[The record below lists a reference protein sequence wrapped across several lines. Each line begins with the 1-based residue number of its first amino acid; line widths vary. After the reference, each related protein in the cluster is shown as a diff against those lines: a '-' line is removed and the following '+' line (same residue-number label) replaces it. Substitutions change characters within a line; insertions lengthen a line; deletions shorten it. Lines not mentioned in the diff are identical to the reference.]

1 MLSSL
6 YSVIATPLKRLP
18 RIQASAVLDSEHP
31 ILMIKSPSSQ
41 AGLHQPTPSTRQSS
55 PSDATPNHQPPLTI
69 ALSPSPPP
77 VTPVPIESP
86 TSRLDRLLSTI
97 NSVLRAYAN
106 VRYRSSTHLAS
117 LHAFQHHAHELLH
130 GPQPPPNGRYGSKHL
145 PKAPMLSITSAEVD
159 KLQDDWWGS
168 EVVAAWYGPRPGR
181 VVPKVVVKRSSAKG
195 REGHGGLELKRDS
208 SHVGLY
214 DDD

>member
-1 MLSSL
+1 
-6 YSVIATPLKRLP
+6 
-18 RIQASAVLDSEHP
+18 
-31 ILMIKSPSSQ
+31 
-41 AGLHQPTPSTRQSS
+41 
-55 PSDATPNHQPPLTI
+55 
-69 ALSPSPPP
+69 
-77 VTPVPIESP
+77 
-86 TSRLDRLLSTI
+86 
-97 NSVLRAYAN
+97 
-106 VRYRSSTHLAS
+106 
-117 LHAFQHHAHELLH
+117 
-130 GPQPPPNGRYGSKHL
+130 
-145 PKAPMLSITSAEVD
+145 MLSITSAEVD